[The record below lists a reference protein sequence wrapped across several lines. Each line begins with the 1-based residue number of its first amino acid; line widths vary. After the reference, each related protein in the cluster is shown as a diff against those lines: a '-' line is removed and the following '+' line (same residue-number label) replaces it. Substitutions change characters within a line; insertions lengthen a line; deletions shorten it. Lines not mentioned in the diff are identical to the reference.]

1 MITKYYIVVSKDK
14 DGFKIP
20 FIKEGELTP
29 LLFLSPD
36 DANKYKNSIIK
47 EYNDKM
53 NPVKQSGLSRFFR
66 KEEVETVTEKK
77 KKDMRWF
84 IEHASIQGVLIKV

>member
-36 DANKYKNSIIK
+36 DANEYKFDYQRIS
-47 EYNDKM
+47 
-53 NPVKQSGLSRFFR
+53 
-66 KEEVETVTEKK
+66 
-77 KKDMRWF
+77 
-84 IEHASIQGVLIKV
+84 